1 MQKFASIFS
10 NTSSML
16 WRSFFFCVILKVAA
30 HKIDFMKEDKSVN
43 VVLTIIIY
51 IGSINLL
58 GLILMGIDKYKA
70 KKRTFRIPEATL
82 FTVAI
87 FGGSLGTTLGMFLFR
102 HKTRHWYFLYGMP
115 LILIIQA
122 AIIYFLYRSP
132 IEFLFL

>member
-1 MQKFASIFS
+1 M
-10 NTSSML
+10 
-16 WRSFFFCVILKVAA
+16 
-30 HKIDFMKEDKSVN
+30 D
-43 VVLTIIIY
+43 VVLAIAVY
-51 IGSINLL
+51 ISSVNLL

-115 LILIIQA
+115 LIMMIQA
-122 AIIYFLYRSP
+122 AIIYFLSP